1 MSTKVQPV
9 NELVPESQDCVV
21 LQVIVALVAPA
32 DVPSTVEPV
41 LHVTLTVEPTVV
53 LLIVP
58 TLVTVL
64 GHQFAIAE
72 QFTAPL
78 LESTHSPP
86 LGLSATQTALVLLG
100 W

>member
-1 MSTKVQPV
+1 MQPV
-9 NELVPESQDCVV
+9 NELVPESQDCML
-21 LQVIVALVAPA
+21 LQLIVALVAPP
-32 DVPSTVEPV
+32 DVPSTVESL

-58 TLVTVL
+58 TLLTVL
-64 GHQFAIAE
+64 RHQFAIAE
-72 QFTAPL
+72 QFTAAL

-86 LGLSATQTALVLLG
+86 IVLSAMQTALVLLG